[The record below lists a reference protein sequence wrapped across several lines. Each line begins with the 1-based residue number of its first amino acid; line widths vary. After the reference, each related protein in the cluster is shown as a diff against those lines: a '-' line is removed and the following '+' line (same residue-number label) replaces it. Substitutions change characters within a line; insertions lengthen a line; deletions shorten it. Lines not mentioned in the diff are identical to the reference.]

1 MDHLPTPSNNTAQLA
16 QTDPFYQA
24 AVAELEKGYVRLNLM
39 ADALKQMSGDE
50 LQARLLYLQQVSLKL
65 KQEQKI
71 KLLLQTEAQPKPTI
85 QPPVQHIKRVTRKL
99 TDYGYL
105 LPVALVLSITM
116 LVTFVLMK
124 HLQAP
129 LKPSVQ
135 QKTADAS
142 QPLIAKTPTVTTT
155 PHLQAANLADDR
167 QVLSYVPRDG
177 QVKTPAEQPNTQAAS
192 ACQHRPVMSNQ
203 DYLNCGLQPPSSS
216 SSEAATT
223 FDPTL

>member
-1 MDHLPTPSNNTAQLA
+1 MARLA

-39 ADALKQMSGDE
+39 ADAMTHALGDE
-50 LQARLLYLQQVSLKL
+50 LAARPLYLQQVSLKL

-71 KLLLQTEAQPKPTI
+71 KLLLQAQPKPAI
-85 QPPVQHIKRVTRKL
+85 QPPVEQIKRVTRKR

-142 QPLIAKTPTVTTT
+142 QPLSAKPPTVTTT
-155 PHLQAANLADDR
+155 THLQSTHPADDR

-177 QVKTPAEQPNTQAAS
+177 QVKIPAEQPNTQAAS

-216 SSEAATT
+216 SSDATT
-223 FDPTL
+223 GFDPTL

>member
-1 MDHLPTPSNNTAQLA
+1 MNHLPTPSNNTAQLA

-39 ADALKQMSGDE
+39 ADAMTHALGDE
-50 LQARLLYLQQVSLKL
+50 LAARPLYLQQVSLKL

-71 KLLLQTEAQPKPTI
+71 KLLLQAQPKPTI
-85 QPPVQHIKRVTRKL
+85 QPPVEHIKRVTRKL

-129 LKPSVQ
+129 LQPSVQ

-142 QPLIAKTPTVTTT
+142 QHPAIKQTVVTTT
-155 PHLQAANLADDR
+155 PHLQTANPADDR

-203 DYLNCGLQPPSSS
+203 DYLNCGLQPPSNNSS
-216 SSEAATT
+216 DATT
-223 FDPTL
+223 GFDPTL